1 VRRARVLV
9 CVSTAVAVLLAG
21 CGTSVTTGGRPLTP
35 RPPGAS
41 APAENK
47 TNTDGTS
54 TPVADPLYPAYGNPA
69 IDVQHYG
76 LALGWVPA
84 TKTLTGEAT
93 IKLRAVTA
101 APSVRLDFSS
111 PYQIT
116 KLSIDGATATGKL
129 AGGDLTV
136 DHPLAAGAVAT
147 LVVGYQGTPGTVPM
161 PSHRGDTEPLG
172 LTVTTQ
178 GELWTMQEPYGASTW
193 YPANDQ
199 PSDKALYDIAVTV
212 PDGWAGI
219 ASGTPVNTPA
229 GQTGNTFSYT
239 TTQPVASYLT
249 TLAVGK
255 YTKTQLT
262 GPHNLPIT
270 AWTRTGKDDAF
281 LAAMQHSPALL
292 SWLEARFGPYPFPST
307 GAVIV
312 PSASAMETQQMLT
325 IGADVFGP
333 SPAVPALDSVL
344 LHEYAHQWF
353 GDAVTPSTWQD
364 IWLNEGW
371 ATYVEAL
378 YAVDKVKGGIE
389 KWEQSTR
396 QRDADLRSRLGPPG
410 NPRADSFAESNVYQC
425 PALMLRQLHKAL
437 GDEKFFALGR
447 AWVSTYAGTAQDRR
461 SFIAFVNARTGRD
474 FTGLINNWL
483 DSPTTPA

>member
-1 VRRARVLV
+1 M
-9 CVSTAVAVLLAG
+9 TATAVLLAG
-21 CGTSVTTGGRPLTP
+21 CGSSSPPGPTGGRPLNTSKSAAAP
-35 RPPGAS
+35 SAAAPGRS
-41 APAENK
+41 
-47 TNTDGTS
+47 NTDGTS
-54 TPVADPLYPAYGNPA
+54 SPVADPLYPSYGNPA

-76 LALGWVPA
+76 LALTWVPG

-101 APSVRLDFSS
+101 VTALRLDFSS
-111 PYQIT
+111 AYQIT
-116 KLSIDGATATGKL
+116 KTTVDGATATGKVTD
-129 AGGDLTV
+129 GDLTV
-136 DHPLAAGAVAT
+136 EHPLAKDAVVT
-147 LVVGYQGTPGTVPM
+147 LVVGYQGQPRTVPM
-161 PSHRGDTEPLG
+161 PSHRNDVEPLG
-172 LTVTTQ
+172 LTVTAQ

-219 ASGTPVNTPA
+219 ASGTPKA
-229 GQTGNTFSYT
+229 QSGNTFSYT

-255 YTKTQLT
+255 YTKTQLA
-262 GPHNLPIT
+262 GPHSLPIT
-270 AWTRTGKDDAF
+270 VWTRTGKDDAF
-281 LAAMQHSPALL
+281 LASMRRSPQILT
-292 SWLEARFGPYPFPST
+292 WLETRFGTYPFPST

-312 PSASAMETQQMLT
+312 PSESAMETQQLLT
-325 IGADVFGP
+325 IGGDVFGP
-333 SPAVPALDSVL
+333 SPSPDALDSVL

-353 GDAVTPSTWQD
+353 GDAVSPTTWQD
-364 IWLNEGW
+364 VWLNEGW

-378 YAVDKVKGGIE
+378 YGAEFGRKLSIE
-389 KWEQSTR
+389 QWERSAR
-396 QRDADLRSRLGPPG
+396 QADADFRRRLGPPG
-410 NPRADSFAESNVYQC
+410 HPKADSFAESNVYQC

-447 AWVSTYAGTAQDRR
+447 AWVTTHAGTAQDRA
-461 SFIAFVNARTGRD
+461 SFTAFVNLQTGQN
-474 FTGLINNWL
+474 FTRLIDNWL